1 MLTWSAKEFRR
12 GRITCLLFKCSLPRL
27 CPRPDSHPNVQL
39 SLSNYCKVHRVV
51 GFPFTTM
58 ISHQSENDFPQ
69 PIPPLPL
76 FFAHL
81 KMRRLNWK
89 HTDLDSAL
97 SKLCDLGTLPNLPES
112 GDVRTAGWI
121 ILIWSCPWAE
131 KRGELPAPCT
141 CLARA
146 A

>member
-1 MLTWSAKEFRR
+1 MLPAK
-12 GRITCLLFKCSLPRL
+12 IMP
-27 CPRPDSHPNVQL
+27 PDLTVTLNVQL

-58 ISHQSENDFPQ
+58 ISHQSGKMIFPSLSL
-69 PIPPLPL
+69 LPL

-97 SKLCDLGTLPNLPES
+97 SKLCDLGTLPKLLSSDKPHS
-112 GDVRTAGWI
+112 GVNTHLVMSLG
-121 ILIWSCPWAE
+121 
-131 KRGELPAPCT
+131 
-141 CLARA
+141 
-146 A
+146 